1 MAFLWKER
9 RENRV
14 PPWIRDYQQD
24 DWITRDE
31 FDQYHLHVIQM
42 SQAQRELL
50 NTRLDEISKQM
61 ENHEDTRVV
70 LPVPTDLIN
79 ELVPP
84 QPEVEPAVQDLE
96 KVNQTKPE
104 EPPPMDES
112 GQTSLEVGHEPLG
125 VDAPSRAIS
134 LFREGRTIDQ
144 IAQELRIGRQE
155 AQLLI
160 RMAQH
165 RPSSLAG
172 V

>member
-1 MAFLWKER
+1 MVFLWKER

-14 PPWIRDYQQD
+14 PPWIRDFQQD

-50 NTRLDEISKQM
+50 NTRLDEISKQT
-61 ENHEDTRVV
+61 ESHVETREAFPILADTLKEVV
-70 LPVPTDLIN
+70 PS
-79 ELVPP
+79 
-84 QPEVEPAVQDLE
+84 QPEVEPAAQDPE
-96 KVNQTKPE
+96 KVNQTKPG
-104 EPPPMDES
+104 EPPPKEET
-112 GQTSLEVGHEPLG
+112 GQTSPEGGNEPLG
-125 VDAPSRAIS
+125 MDAPSRAIS